1 MMDAELERRL
11 REQLD
16 RDEIFRVM
24 QRYARGL
31 DRLDFELARSC
42 YWDDATEDH
51 GSYVGKPDDFIHWAD
66 STTLAF
72 KSTQHGILNHSCDLQ
87 GDDAYCETYYL
98 FTSLAERA
106 PHLMS
111 AGRYI
116 DHFQKRAGQSGP
128 EWRIANRVCIIEAQY
143 ELHDYVISRLAPPAY
158 TADEPC
164 QASRDRSDVSYHR
177 PPVPRRPQS
186 A

>member
-1 MMDAELERRL
+1 MDAELERRI

-31 DRLDFELARSC
+31 DRLDNELARSC
-42 YWDDATEDH
+42 YWDDAIEDH
-51 GSYVGKPDDFIHWAD
+51 GSYVGKPDDFIQWAD

-72 KSTQHGILNHSCDLQ
+72 QSTQHGILNHSCDLQ

-98 FTSLAERA
+98 FTSKAAVA

-111 AGRYI
+111 SGRYI
-116 DHFQKRAGQSGP
+116 DHFQKRNG

-143 ELHDYVISRLAPPAY
+143 ELHDYVLSRLAPSAY
-158 TADEPC
+158 AADEPC
-164 QASRDRSDVSYHR
+164 QASRDRNDVSYHR
-177 PPVPRRPQS
+177 PPVPRHPK
-186 A
+186 